1 MSKLILKKFD
11 LFLLGNRFFFYL
23 NCLIRN
29 LFNNVRDLTCWLKKQ
44 SLVPAVLFFGI
55 INRGFKELVP
65 NSGLHFKLMVME
77 HLLVFFDNLQS
88 SVFVVINLILACLR
102 WFSFLAELPKDDG
115 EEKLGKK
122 ANHEA

>member
-11 LFLLGNRFFFYL
+11 LFLLGNRFFFNL

-29 LFNNVRDLTCWLKKQ
+29 LFNNVRYLTCWLKKQ
-44 SLVPAVLFFGI
+44 SLVPAVSFFAI

-65 NSGLHFKLMVME
+65 NSRLHFKLMVVE
-77 HLLVFFDNLQS
+77 HLLVFFDNVQS

-102 WFSFLAELPKDDG
+102 WFGFLAELPKDDG